1 MTKKEFD
8 KLISKAD
15 AGDML
20 AIWDLGNSLLDVGRY
35 IDAGKCFYDIKQN
48 GPEYLQARTLNRLG
62 LCYEGIKDY
71 HRAMQAWLEAS
82 DKYNEAASQH
92 NIGVFYEIGV
102 GTFAQSYEKA
112 AEWYQKAANNPY
124 DYTLAHYNL
133 ALLYFWGKGV
143 NQSYETALEEF
154 RKADAQNYA
163 PATNYIGICYAE
175 GYGVEISYDI
185 AEKYYLKAA
194 NLEFSPAQYNLAWHY
209 YLGHGGE
216 RNLDKAKSW
225 AEKAQ
230 NNGADCDILLKNINA
245 DLVSLSQD
253 RSMDSPMIQYIQEL
267 LDKKLSYTE
276 LYKQLEKDLENDF
289 DEIWVLLEAN
299 IRTFLITGMMSYLN
313 FVMLGEAVYKKLDF
327 SASVLPMCKALE
339 NELYKYFFVGYINYL
354 KKNKIPAERKQE
366 NEITYTRDGIIR
378 YHNLKYYR
386 VREKFTL
393 GKIGY
398 ILGIA
403 KGTEYTSVDQDFV
416 KYFNCIRK
424 KQFKNKEINKFLLDF
439 CKDCNDICDAYRNKA
454 AHSNVI
460 MYNTAANCGEDLIKV
475 KKLMRDFIE
484 KIDVEKAKEYI
495 EC

>member
-1 MTKKEFD
+1 MTKKDIDE
-8 KLISKAD
+8 LINKAD
-15 AGDML
+15 AGDMS
-20 AIWDLGNSLLDVGRY
+20 AIWNLGNILLDAENY
-35 IDAGKCFYDIKQN
+35 IEAEKCFYDIKQN
-48 GPEYLQARTLNRLG
+48 GPKYLQAGTLNRLG

-71 HRAMQAWLEAS
+71 SRAMQAWQEAS
-82 DKYNEAASQH
+82 DKYNDAASQH
-92 NIGVFYEIGV
+92 SIGYFYERGV
-102 GTFAQSYEKA
+102 GPFAQSYEKA
-112 AEWYQKAANNPY
+112 AEWYQKAANNPC
-124 DYTLAHYNL
+124 DYSPTHYNL

-143 NQSYETALEEF
+143 NQSYKTALEEF
-154 RKADAQNYA
+154 RKADAKDYIA
-163 PATNYIGICYAE
+163 ATNYIGICYQE
-175 GYGVEISYDI
+175 GYGVDISYDI
-185 AEKYYLKAA
+185 AEEYYLKAA
-194 NLEFSPAQYNLAWHY
+194 NLGFCPAQYNLAWHY
-209 YLGHGGE
+209 YLANGGE
-216 RNLDKAKSW
+216 RNLDKAKFW
-225 AEKAQ
+225 AERAQ
-230 NNGADCDILLKNINA
+230 NNGFDCDVLLKNINA
-245 DLVSLSQD
+245 DLDSLSQD

-267 LDKKLSYTE
+267 LDKNLSYTE
-276 LYKQLEKDLENDF
+276 LYKQLEKDLEKDF

-313 FVMLGEAVYKKLDF
+313 FVMLGEDVYKKLDF

-354 KKNKIPAERKQE
+354 KKNKIPSERKQA

-378 YHNLKYYR
+378 YHNLKYYK

-416 KYFNCIRK
+416 KYFNCICK
-424 KQFKNKEINKFLLDF
+424 KQFKNDEINKFLWDF
-439 CKDCNDICDAYRNKA
+439 GKECDDICYTYRNKA
-454 AHSNVI
+454 AHSDII

-475 KKLMRDFIE
+475 KKLIRDFLE